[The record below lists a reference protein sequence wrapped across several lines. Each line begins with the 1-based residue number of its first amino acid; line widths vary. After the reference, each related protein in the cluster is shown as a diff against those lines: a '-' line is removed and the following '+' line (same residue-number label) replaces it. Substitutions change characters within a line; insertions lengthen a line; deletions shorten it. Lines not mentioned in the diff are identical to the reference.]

1 MAIKKYHIK
10 KEGRL
15 VTVKDRDGKTVYSS
29 TRHTV
34 VRADRHPYIS
44 GFSKLVDF
52 GNSYSGLL
60 KKVQKSPSRS
70 IRSYWENVGTYT
82 LDVMARNKR

>member
-15 VTVKDRDGKTVYSS
+15 VTVKDRNGSTVYSS
-29 TRHTV
+29 TRHSV
-34 VRADRHPYIS
+34 VRADKHPCVS

-60 KKVQKSPSRS
+60 KKVQQSPSQS
-70 IRSYWENVGTYT
+70 IRRYWENVGTYT
-82 LDVMARNKR
+82 LDVMADNNR

>member
-1 MAIKKYHIK
+1 MALKNYHIR
-10 KEGRL
+10 KE
-15 VTVKDRDGKTVYSS
+15 KDMIQVMDDDNHVVYSS
-29 TRHTV
+29 TRHSV
-34 VRADRHPYIS
+34 VQKDRHPYIS

-60 KKVQKSPSRS
+60 KKVQKAPSQS

-82 LDVMARNKR
+82 LDVMVDNNK

>member
-1 MAIKKYHIK
+1 MALKNYHIR
-10 KEGRL
+10 KE
-15 VTVKDRDGKTVYSS
+15 KDMIQVMDDDNYVVYSS
-29 TRHTV
+29 TRHSV
-34 VRADRHPYIS
+34 VQKDRHPYIS

-60 KKVQKSPSRS
+60 KKVQKAPSLS

-82 LDVMARNKR
+82 LDVMADNNK

>member
-1 MAIKKYHIK
+1 MALKNYRIK

-15 VTVKDRDGKTVYSS
+15 VTVTDHNGSTVYSS
-29 TRHTV
+29 TRHSV

-60 KKVQKSPSRS
+60 KKVQKAPSQS

-82 LDVMARNKR
+82 LDVMVDNNK